1 MFYRLNILK
10 KSVLL
15 TSIKLRNMKKTI
27 IFLLVS
33 IFLFSFSA
41 QSKNYRLL
49 IGTYT
54 NTGKSQGIYSYDID
68 MKSGI
73 FKQKSVA
80 TGVSN
85 PSYLAIT
92 PDKKFVYSVNES
104 SDGSAANAFSFD
116 EKTGKLTK
124 LNSSLTKSGGPCYI
138 SVTEN
143 HVFTAN
149 YGGGSI
155 SVFGRQPDGSLTDV
169 LQLIQHIGKSVNT
182 ERQNEPHV
190 HQVIISPDQKYV
202 VVNDLGTDKVT
213 VYKYNPNSKTEI
225 LIPYDTLS
233 VKPGS
238 GPRHAIFSRDGER
251 LYLVHEIDGTVSVL
265 AMKNGKLSL
274 MQETI
279 VDYKTGTVNRAAE
292 IYLSADEKFLYVTN
306 RGTAN
311 DITCFSVAKD
321 GTLTFKQQVST
332 GGDGPRNFAIT
343 PDGEYVFIA
352 HQQTDNIVVFKRDK
366 KTGFLSV
373 TEKQIEVGSP
383 VCLVFY

>member
-1 MFYRLNILK
+1 
-10 KSVLL
+10 
-15 TSIKLRNMKKTI
+15 MKKTI
-27 IFLLVS
+27 IFLLVL
-33 IFLFSFSA
+33 ILLFSFSA

-54 NTGKSQGIYSYDID
+54 NTGKSQGIYFYDID

-85 PSYLAIT
+85 PSFLAIT

-169 LQLIQHIGKSVNT
+169 LQVIRHVGKSINI
-182 ERQNEPHV
+182 ERQGEPHV
-190 HQVIISPDQKYV
+190 HQVIVSPDKKYV

-225 LIPYDTLS
+225 LIPFDTLS
-233 VKPGS
+233 AKPGS
-238 GPRHAIFSRDGER
+238 GPRHATFSRDGSKE
-251 LYLVHEIDGTVSVL
+251 YLVHEIDGTVSVL
-265 AMKNGKLSL
+265 RFAKGKLSL
-274 MQETI
+274 IQETTLVKKPGI
-279 VDYKTGTVNRAAE
+279 VNRAAD
-292 IYLSADEKFLYVTN
+292 IHLSPDEKFLYATN

-321 GTLTFKQQVST
+321 GKLELKQQVAT

-343 PDGEYVFIA
+343 PDGQYVFVA
-352 HQQTDNIVVFKRDK
+352 HQFTDNITIFSRDG
-366 KTGFLSV
+366 KTGLLND
-373 TEKQIEVGSP
+373 TEKRIEVGAP

>member
-1 MFYRLNILK
+1 MK
-10 KSVLL
+10 KSIL
-15 TSIKLRNMKKTI
+15 
-27 IFLLVS
+27 IFLISTLMFP
-33 IFLFSFSA
+33 IFA
-41 QSKNYRLL
+41 QKSNYRLL

-54 NTGKSQGIYSYDID
+54 NPGKSQGIYSYDVD
-68 MKSGI
+68 MKTGI
-73 FKQKSVA
+73 FTQKSVT

-85 PSYLAIT
+85 PSFLDIT
-92 PDKKFVYSVNES
+92 PDKKFVYSVSES
-104 SDGSAANAFSFD
+104 SDGSAAIAFKF
-116 EKTGKLTK
+116 EPKTGKLTK
-124 LNSSLTKSGGPCYI
+124 INSSLTNSDGPCFI
-138 SVTEN
+138 SATKN
-143 HVFTAN
+143 NVFTAN

-155 SVFGRQPDGSLTDV
+155 SVFGRNADGSLTDV

-251 LYLVHEIDGTVSVL
+251 LYLVHEIDGTVSAL

-274 MQETI
+274 IQETT

-292 IYLSADEKFLYVTN
+292 IYLSPDEKFVYVTN

-311 DITCFSVAKD
+311 DISCFSVEKD
-321 GTLTFKQQVST
+321 GKLTLKQQIPT
-332 GGDGPRNFAIT
+332 GGAGPRNFAIT
-343 PDGEYVFIA
+343 PDGQYVFVG
-352 HQQTDNIVVFKRDK
+352 HQDTDNIVIFKRNI
-366 KTGFLSV
+366 KTGML
-373 TEKQIEVGSP
+373 TNTGKQIKVGAP